1 VRARESERERARESE
16 RESESESES
25 ESERESERARER
37 ESERARE
44 RESER
49 ARERESERARERESE
64 RAREIRAL
72 TREQCQVEQ
81 RLDPSLRGVPMA
93 VVQYNPNDPQDL
105 EVGDNRRVDDS
116 DGSLIAVS
124 YEARAAGVKRQMRG
138 KEARRACPD
147 LALVQVPVANKKSD
161 INVYR
166 EAGAEVVTVLSRF
179 ASACERSSIDE
190 VYLDISSA
198 AVEELRIT
206 HGDED
211 QNGTEGNM
219 RRGESVCNSTWVAGE
234 EHLTVASASK
244 SELRNGLA
252 VSDVAPERQSGLGA
266 WWGRADY
273 EWTAAEK
280 LLAAGAAVA
289 QRMRRA
295 VYEECG
301 FTCSAGERFPKSS
314 NKSCKRLLEVQSTT
328 QQGRLL

>member
-1 VRARESERERARESE
+1 MPAEAERERE
-16 RESESESES
+16 RE
-25 ESERESERARER
+25 
-37 ESERARE
+37 
-44 RESER
+44 
-49 ARERESERARERESE
+49 
-64 RAREIRAL
+64 REIRAL

-93 VVQYNPNDPQDL
+93 VVQYNPNDPQDI
-105 EVGDNRRVDDS
+105 EVGDNRRADDS
-116 DGSLIAVS
+116 DSSLIAVS

-190 VYLDISSA
+190 VYLDISAA

-211 QNGTEGNM
+211 KDGTEGDM
-219 RRGESVCNSTWVAGE
+219 RREDSVANSTWVAGE
-234 EHLTVASASK
+234 EDLTVASASK

-252 VSDVAPERQSGLGA
+252 VAHVAPERQSGLGA
-266 WWGRADY
+266 WWRRADY

-301 FTCSAGERFPKSS
+301 FTCSAGEIFPQILQQIMQKATGRCS
-314 NKSCKRLLEVQSTT
+314 LLR
-328 QQGRLL
+328 QGL